1 MEGTLRKS
9 ASKGQGFARFTA
21 LTFDSPATRS
31 IHQEASVMKSLASPS
46 FFRLFDL
53 LVSHANP
60 GLKLSRW
67 IFDGVEFERE
77 RHSFM
82 GPKHGVAIEI
92 FTLTHGGRRG
102 WTLMVTKEYWW
113 AGEES
118 KALKNLR
125 WARATDGQRG
135 DVMAWLRA
143 QEAAFDR
150 LSKPT
155 QRAATLDPI
164 AASCV
169 VPK

>member
-1 MEGTLRKS
+1 
-9 ASKGQGFARFTA
+9 
-21 LTFDSPATRS
+21 
-31 IHQEASVMKSLASPS
+31 MKSLASPS

-164 AASCV
+164 AASAASRR
-169 VPK
+169 